1 MRQKERS
8 SKFEKIFN
16 YSICGISTLLGFL
29 VLVGVFNMNQKIRV
43 VFGWIVLIYGLVRFL
58 LLRLKY
64 KREEII

>member
-1 MRQKERS
+1 M
-8 SKFEKIFN
+8 
-16 YSICGISTLLGFL
+16 CGISSLLGFL
-29 VLVGVFNMNQKIRV
+29 VLVGVFNVNQKIRV